1 MYKPGTFKTKKS
13 SHTSGGNKNFGT
25 KRGGARRKDDSAARS
40 EPRRDDFKKDFKKR
54 DDRPKR
60 EGQRSDSA
68 RPASAGFEKKYDKN
82 FDKKRDDRPKRD
94 GQRDDRPKRDGQK
107 PDWKKSDGQK
117 RDVPRRD
124 DRPKR
129 DGERSNYKRPERTDR
144 TKSDAPRQDRYRTE
158 RVRSD
163 RPQSEFSPKPVYI
176 SPERLIYGA
185 HAVREAWLNSDRKIK
200 ALYVTEQTSKQI
212 AEWGTPSVA
221 RPMPTVLEKTMF
233 DRMLPNAV
241 HQNVALDAQPLEE
254 SFITDLINAAEG
266 KERTVLV
273 MLDQVTDPHNVG
285 AILRST
291 SAFGAS
297 GLIMQKLHAPELAGV
312 LAKTACGAVE
322 HVPVVYET
330 NLTRTLESLQE
341 QGFFV
346 IGLDEHTE
354 KSFADIQIPTKCV
367 IVLGAE
373 GSGLR
378 RLVKERCD
386 VLVRLPTSG
395 AIASLN
401 VSNAAAIALYAVSK

>member
-13 SHTSGGNKNFGT
+13 AHTTGGGKNFGT
-25 KRGGARRKDDSAARS
+25 ERGGARRKDDSAARS

-60 EGQRSDSA
+60 DGQRSDSA
-68 RPASAGFEKKYDKN
+68 RPSSAGFEKKY
-82 FDKKRDDRPKRD
+82 DRPKRD

-117 RDVPRRD
+117 RDFPRRD

-129 DGERSNYKRPERTDR
+129 DDRPQRDSERSNYKRPERNDR
-144 TKSDAPRQDRYRTE
+144 PKSDAPRQDRYRTE
-158 RVRSD
+158 RVRTE
-163 RPQSEFSPKPVYI
+163 RPQSEFAPKPVYI
-176 SPERLIYGA
+176 SPERLVYGT
-185 HAVREAWLNSDRKIK
+185 HAVREAWMNSERKIK
-200 ALYVTEQTSKQI
+200 ALYITEQTAKQV

-354 KSFADIQIPTKCV
+354 KAFADVKTPTKCV

-373 GSGLR
+373 GTGLR

-386 VLVRLPTSG
+386 VLVRLPTGG

-401 VSNAAAIALYAVSK
+401 VSNAAAIALYAVSQ